1 MKRILVRPDA
11 LVQTVRELA
20 RELFELA
27 SGAFSRNAAGLVPAP
42 GGSSSTRFLREDG
55 SWATPSTGG
64 VTDGDKG
71 DITVSGSGTVW
82 NIDAGVVSDTEVA
95 SANKD
100 GAAATASMRT
110 LGTGAA
116 QAAAGNHTH
125 SGVYE
130 PADATLTALAGL
142 NSTTGLVEQTGAD
155 TFTKRALGVAAST
168 DVPTRSDADGR
179 YLKITDA
186 DDEVL
191 VPPFFRLQDATSNT
205 GTQYGSTTAYA
216 NYIAKAKK
224 SYTSFDVR
232 LNVTAAISGTTWAE
246 FAIAK
251 SVKPYI
257 ATAKNLT
264 VVGYADVSAII
275 NGTGPKT
282 ITIAVSGGQTVSAGD
297 HLWLVFT
304 KLSTGTPAFR
314 SNPVGDAN
322 DFGFILNG
330 GNVRASTILGTPT
343 SFAAGV
349 TTIFPIHFI
358 CWPT

>member
-116 QAAAGNHTH
+116 QAAAGNHAH

-142 NSTTGLVEQTGAD
+142 NSTAGLVEQTGAD
-155 TFTKRALGVAAST
+155 TFTKRALGVSSST
-168 DVPTRSDADGR
+168 DVLTRNDGDGR
-179 YLKITDA
+179 YQSITVA
-186 DDEVL
+186 APEVML
-191 VPPFFRLQDATSNT
+191 PPSFRIDTSATT
-205 GTQYGSTTAYA
+205 TTAYA
-216 NYIAKAKK
+216 NGTAYANYFGKATKAY
-224 SYTSFDVR
+224 SSFDVR
-232 LNVTAAISGTTWAE
+232 LRVSGAISGTTWAE

-251 SVKPYI
+251 SVVPYP

-275 NGTGPKT
+275 NSGGNKT
-282 ITIAVSGGQTVSAGD
+282 ITIAVSGGQSVAAGD
-297 HLWLVFT
+297 HLWLVYT
-304 KLSTGTPAFR
+304 KNSTGTASFVANA
-314 SNPVGDAN
+314 SGDQI

-349 TTIFPIHFI
+349 VSIAPILFSV
-358 CWPT
+358 WPS